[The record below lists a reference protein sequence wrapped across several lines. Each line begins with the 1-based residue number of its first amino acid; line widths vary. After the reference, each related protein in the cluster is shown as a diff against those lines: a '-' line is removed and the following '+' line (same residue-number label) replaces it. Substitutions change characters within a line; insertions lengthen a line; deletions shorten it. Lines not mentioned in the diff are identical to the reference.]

1 MELQELTFRHHHS
14 PSAITRKPNLN
25 QLTHP
30 RIEIYGSARNKL
42 LESKP
47 VNFELLIVANL
58 LEFVCVLVSCGSM
71 NNSESLSL

>member
-1 MELQELTFRHHHS
+1 MELQELTFRQHHS

-47 VNFELLIVANL
+47 VNFELLIYSKCIARICLCARKLRVN
-58 LEFVCVLVSCGSM
+58 EQ
-71 NNSESLSL
+71 